1 MATFVFFH
9 AHPDDEVLSTGGTI
23 ARAASEGHRVVLVV
37 ATNGEYGEV
46 PDDLAE
52 GETLIDRRRAET
64 AASAGVLGV
73 DRIEWLGYRDSGMTG
88 WAQNDDPASFLQ
100 ADVDEAAE
108 RLAAVLRAEQADV
121 LSIYDWHGNYGHPDH
136 IRVHQVGHRA
146 GELAGT
152 AKVVEATINR
162 DHLKRLQ
169 AMFAEMV
176 AASGER
182 PGVNREEVES
192 GAEPPADEFDPDA
205 PADDGNP
212 LGMLEHEITLA
223 VDITPYLDQKRRALL
238 AHKSQ
243 VTDTGFFLQM
253 PDDAFAR
260 SFGTEW
266 FIEKD
271 VPAGGGPR
279 QGWLVEK

>member
-9 AHPDDEVLSTGGTI
+9 AHPDDEVLSTGGSI
-23 ARAASEGHRVVLVV
+23 ARAAAEGHRVVLVV

-52 GETLIDRRRAET
+52 GESLIDRRRAET
-64 AASAGVLGV
+64 EESAKVLGV

-88 WAQNDDPASFLQ
+88 WAQNEDPASFLQ
-100 ADVDEAAE
+100 ADVDEAAA
-108 RLAAVLRAEQADV
+108 RLAAVLRTEGADV

-146 GELAGT
+146 AEAAGT
-152 AKVVEATINR
+152 SKVVEATINR
-162 DHLKRLQ
+162 DQLRRLQ
-169 AMFAEMV
+169 SMFAEAV
-176 AASGER
+176 ASAGER

-192 GAEPPADEFDPDA
+192 GDEPAADEFDPDA

-212 LGMLEHEITLA
+212 IGMSEHEITLA
-223 VDITPYLDQKRRALL
+223 VDISPYLEQKRRALL

-253 PDDAFAR
+253 PDEAFAR

-266 FIEKD
+266 FIEKG

-279 QGWLVEK
+279 AGWLVEP